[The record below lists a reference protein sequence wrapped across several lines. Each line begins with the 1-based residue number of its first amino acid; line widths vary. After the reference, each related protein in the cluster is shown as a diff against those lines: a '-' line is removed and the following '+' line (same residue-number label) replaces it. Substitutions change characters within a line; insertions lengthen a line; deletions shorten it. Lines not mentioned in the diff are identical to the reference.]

1 MAIGRAISDRFLA
14 RHGRWIGYSPQRRDS
29 IQALLQK
36 WGGITVIVS
45 RTLTSSLSSVVSIFA
60 GVSRYS
66 FSHFLG
72 FALFGRL
79 IWTAAYLGLGYGIGG
94 NIDAASQFLANLSG
108 LIIALGVLVV
118 SSVYRA
124 GFERAKAS

>member
-1 MAIGRAISDRFLA
+1 V
-14 RHGRWIGYSPQRRDS
+14 
-29 IQALLQK
+29 
-36 WGGITVIVS
+36 GGITVVIS

-60 GVSRYS
+60 GVSRYR

-79 IWTAAYLGLGYGIGG
+79 IWTSAYLGLGYGIGG

-118 SSVYRA
+118 ASAYRVA
-124 GFERAKAS
+124 ITPAKAP